1 VGVSAG
7 ATANESITLPPFPQA
22 GKYAVAVVGFDT
34 QPGGT
39 VYDLDTWVVSDPSPD
54 DPANAPGLSVSD
66 AAVTAGTPTVLKL
79 SYSGVAA
86 PGTYLG
92 VVTYHQGNAPTTAN
106 VAAYSIV
113 ELTKTGAGVEPEPV
127 SAPTEAAAPQ
137 PSTDA
142 PPAAMTPVSPAAP
155 APTPTTVPAGLTVR
169 SAKVSGRTLTL
180 SLQGAKAGTVRA
192 SVKRGSR
199 FVAKAAA
206 KRVASTVKLTLNR
219 KLARGT
225 YTVKVI
231 SGTKTVGSVKLR
243 LAK

>member
-1 VGVSAG
+1 M
-7 ATANESITLPPFPQA
+7 
-22 GKYAVAVVGFDT
+22 
-34 QPGGT
+34 
-39 VYDLDTWVVSDPSPD
+39 
-54 DPANAPGLSVSD
+54 
-66 AAVTAGTPTVLKL
+66 TAGTPTTLKL
-79 SYSGVAA
+79 SYSGVTA

-127 SAPTEAAAPQ
+127 SAPTETAAPQ
-137 PSTDA
+137 PSADS
-142 PPAAMTPVSPAAP
+142 PPAATHAC
-155 APTPTTVPAGLTVR
+155 VPGCARTHAGHRPGGLTVR

-206 KRVASTVKLTLNR
+206 KRVALD
-219 KLARGT
+219 A
-225 YTVKVI
+225 
-231 SGTKTVGSVKLR
+231 
-243 LAK
+243 